1 MIDNVT
7 FGAFV
12 RTLRKEKQMTQLELA
27 KILNLSDKTISKW
40 EQGKAFPDI
49 AVWEAL
55 AEALD
60 VTVAEL
66 FAGEKLPK
74 EEGKVST
81 AIFEDGIA
89 VAANEVRQK
98 KKRYRGLLI
107 AMTVLL
113 VVVAGI
119 CIGKSLKEKF
129 SVYMVSMDATILEV
143 HEDYWEVRGKVT
155 DAKGRSGVYDI
166 SLTEPWYLEHPVDGK
181 EGDEIRFF
189 YREDWKNR
197 TLKENEYIQGIISM
211 EKVETWQD
219 PLVGL

>member
-7 FGAFV
+7 FGGFV

-74 EEGKVST
+74 
-81 AIFEDGIA
+81 DGIA

-98 KKRYRGLLI
+98 KKRYRGLLMI
-107 AMTVLL
+107 MAALL
-113 VVVAGI
+113 VVVAGLG
-119 CIGKSLKEKF
+119 IGKSLKEKF
-129 SVYMVSMDATILEV
+129 AVYMVSMDATILEV

-197 TLKENEYIQGIISM
+197 TLKENEYIQGIFSM
-211 EKVETWQD
+211 EKVED
-219 PLVGL
+219 E

>member
-1 MIDNVT
+1 M
-7 FGAFV
+7 
-12 RTLRKEKQMTQLELA
+12 
-27 KILNLSDKTISKW
+27 
-40 EQGKAFPDI
+40 
-49 AVWEAL
+49 
-55 AEALD
+55 
-60 VTVAEL
+60 
-66 FAGEKLPK
+66 
-74 EEGKVST
+74 
-81 AIFEDGIA
+81 
-89 VAANEVRQK
+89 AANEVRQK

-107 AMTVLL
+107 AITVLL

-143 HEDYWEVRGKVT
+143 HENYWKVKGTVT

>member
-7 FGAFV
+7 FGGFV

-66 FAGEKLPK
+66 FAGEKVPK
-74 EEGKVST
+74 EEGKVS
-81 AIFEDGIA
+81 AAVFEDGIA

-98 KKRYRGLLI
+98 KKRYRGLLMI
-107 AMTVLL
+107 MAAGTVVGMVAAIG
-113 VVVAGI
+113 VVTGDITIIIPGIIRVGVA
-119 CIGKSLKEKF
+119 
-129 SVYMVSMDATILEV
+129 EV
-143 HEDYWEVRGKVT
+143 TTGAITVIPIVG
-155 DAKGRSGVYDI
+155 
-166 SLTEPWYLEHPVDGK
+166 LTETATGIRRVLPVVHIPQ
-181 EGDEIRFF
+181 EMPPVAQVQAERALPVVPML
-189 YREDWKNR
+189 R
-197 TLKENEYIQGIISM
+197 LQA
-211 EKVETWQD
+211 
-219 PLVGL
+219 GL

>member
-7 FGAFV
+7 FGGFV

-98 KKRYRGLLI
+98 KKRYRG
-107 AMTVLL
+107 A
-113 VVVAGI
+113 
-119 CIGKSLKEKF
+119 
-129 SVYMVSMDATILEV
+129 VS
-143 HEDYWEVRGKVT
+143 G
-155 DAKGRSGVYDI
+155 GCRSGYRQKP
-166 SLTEPWYLEHPVDGK
+166 ER
-181 EGDEIRFF
+181 EICSI
-189 YREDWKNR
+189 YGQHGCN
-197 TLKENEYIQGIISM
+197 YS
-211 EKVETWQD
+211 
-219 PLVGL
+219 

>member
-7 FGAFV
+7 FGGFV

-74 EEGKVST
+74 EEGKVS
-81 AIFEDGIA
+81 AAVFEDGIA

-98 KKRYRGLLI
+98 KKRYRGLLMI
-107 AMTVLL
+107 MAALL
-113 VVVAGI
+113 VVVAGLG
-119 CIGKSLKEKF
+119 IGKSLKEKF
-129 SVYMVSMDATILEV
+129 AVYMVRMDATILEV

-197 TLKENEYIQGIISM
+197 TLKENEYIQGIFSM
-211 EKVETWQD
+211 EKVED
-219 PLVGL
+219 E

>member
-7 FGAFV
+7 FGGFV

-74 EEGKVST
+74 EEGKVS
-81 AIFEDGIA
+81 AAVFEDGIA

-98 KKRYRGLLI
+98 KKPG
-107 AMTVLL
+107 TVDDYGG
-113 VVVAGI
+113 A
-119 CIGKSLKEKF
+119 
-129 SVYMVSMDATILEV
+129 VS
-143 HEDYWEVRGKVT
+143 G
-155 DAKGRSGVYDI
+155 GCRSGYRQKP
-166 SLTEPWYLEHPVDGK
+166 ER
-181 EGDEIRFF
+181 EICSI
-189 YREDWKNR
+189 YGQ
-197 TLKENEYIQGIISM
+197 QGCNYS
-211 EKVETWQD
+211 
-219 PLVGL
+219 

>member
-7 FGAFV
+7 FGGFV

-89 VAANEVRQK
+89 VAANDDYGGAVSGGCRSGYRQK
-98 KKRYRGLLI
+98 PERE
-107 AMTVLL
+107 
-113 VVVAGI
+113 I
-119 CIGKSLKEKF
+119 CSIYGQHGCNYS
-129 SVYMVSMDATILEV
+129 
-143 HEDYWEVRGKVT
+143 
-155 DAKGRSGVYDI
+155 
-166 SLTEPWYLEHPVDGK
+166 
-181 EGDEIRFF
+181 
-189 YREDWKNR
+189 
-197 TLKENEYIQGIISM
+197 
-211 EKVETWQD
+211 
-219 PLVGL
+219 

>member
-7 FGAFV
+7 FGGFV

-60 VTVAEL
+60 VTVA
-66 FAGEKLPK
+66 
-74 EEGKVST
+74 
-81 AIFEDGIA
+81 
-89 VAANEVRQK
+89 ANEVRQK
-98 KKRYRGLLI
+98 KKRYRGLLMI
-107 AMTVLL
+107 MAALL
-113 VVVAGI
+113 VVVAGLG
-119 CIGKSLKEKF
+119 IGKSLKEKF
-129 SVYMVSMDATILEV
+129 AVYMVSMDATILEV

-197 TLKENEYIQGIISM
+197 TLKENEYIQGIFSM
-211 EKVETWQD
+211 EKVED
-219 PLVGL
+219 E